1 MFSVSFRETSP
12 KASLSHGILTPV
24 FRFRFYFIRR
34 CTHFST
40 YELAVSS
47 DFRVQF
53 KYLKDNYRF
62 YSLRY
67 IRFGMILPQSNLWK
81 FWRNRKFEPP
91 FYACIRPV
99 WLLWTMDKWESFQDT
114 LFEYYLLFTCSRLL
128 PLPLLHN
135 FYIDCAGIMS
145 LFFWLSILFASL
157 RWTYIVF
164 QAKTI

>member
-1 MFSVSFRETSP
+1 MFSVSFSETSP

-53 KYLKDNYRF
+53 KYLKDNDRF

-67 IRFGMILPQSNLWK
+67 IRFGMILSQSNLWK
-81 FWRNRKFEPP
+81 FWRKRKFDFIRRARQKKSMNREVTEPARVNYGWNYW
-91 FYACIRPV
+91 FSNV
-99 WLLWTMDKWESFQDT
+99 QHK
-114 LFEYYLLFTCSRLL
+114 SR
-128 PLPLLHN
+128 
-135 FYIDCAGIMS
+135 S
-145 LFFWLSILFASL
+145 L
-157 RWTYIVF
+157 IVF
-164 QAKTI
+164 MISKCYLNWFRVLK